1 MKDRLFIAIMTA
13 IMLSVMIFAPVT
25 YFLVSV
31 EILAYHDAGNIIEP
45 DKVYVSDSLLS
56 ASLNS
61 VEQVKASI
69 TDVYTNYL
77 PFYKQI
83 VSNVNTA
90 KINFNKPI
98 YSWYTSLMVRD
109 TAVIDKV
116 NSETINLSEIQE
128 TEIETAIETTLHE
141 EPDISEIIKHSA
153 NFLKSGLYSIDVE
166 FADGTET
173 GLLTLVNTASESQ
186 NRVNIKAQ
194 AAEVNRIT
202 AADSMVNVYLY
213 VCSRLQDGELFPEY
227 VPGTVSLKPLMN
239 EYFDLLDDRVK
250 YDYLKVNTLEDSIS
264 KLYLSDHHWN
274 AYGMYEGYCDIIN
287 MISADSPSIGKPRAQ
302 GEKYDIPDAVFSGSN
317 ARTHGY
323 YNYFDVFYFYDYNL
337 PEHKIIT
344 TNPYNGFDVNME
356 KYLAGKFDKDLNTDH
371 YVLFYPYT
379 EYVKYPESKTGRR
392 LLVLGDSYSRGIS
405 ELLCSNFDETY
416 IFDFRRIDEIGDYN
430 KFIAD
435 KGITDVLFM
444 QYSLRGVF
452 NYYNDNTL
460 TAILTR

>member
-31 EILAYHDAGNIIEP
+31 EILAYHDVGNIIEP
-45 DKVYVSDSLLS
+45 ERIYSPDNLLNVP
-56 ASLNS
+56 LNS
-61 VEQVKASI
+61 VEHIKASI

-98 YSWYTSLMVRD
+98 YSWYTSLMVTD

-116 NSETINLSEIQE
+116 TSETINLSEIPE

-141 EPDISEIIKHSA
+141 EPVISEIIKYSA

-166 FADGTET
+166 YADGTKT
-173 GLLTLVNTASESQ
+173 GLLTLVNIASESK
-186 NRVNIKAQ
+186 NRTNLKAQ

-202 AADSMVNVYLY
+202 AADTDVNVYLY

-227 VPGTVSLKPLMN
+227 VPGTVSLKPLVN
-239 EYFDLLDDRVK
+239 EYFDLLDDRIK

-264 KLYLSDHHWN
+264 KIYLSDHHWN
-274 AYGMYEGYCDIIN
+274 AYGMYEGYCDIIH
-287 MISADSPSIGKPRAQ
+287 MVSADSPSIGKPKEQ
-302 GEKYDIPDAVFSGSN
+302 GEKHEIPDVVYWGSN
-317 ARTHGY
+317 ARTYGY
-323 YNYFDVFYFYDYNL
+323 YNYFDIFYFYDYNL

-344 TNPYNGFDVNME
+344 TNPYNGFDFNMK
-356 KYLAGKFDKDLNTDH
+356 KYLAGNFDKDINSDH

-379 EYVKYPESKTGRR
+379 EYVKYPENNTGRR

-405 ELLCSNFDETY
+405 ELLSSNFDETY
-416 IFDFRRIDEIGDYN
+416 IFDFRRMDEIGDYN
-430 KFIAD
+430 KFISD

-460 TAILTR
+460 TTIRTR